1 MDKQKRKF
9 LDEAFLSLT
18 VMATLRRSKTY
29 REDAKEPDRA
39 KFRDAL
45 RNQLVELAQQYATDV
60 DDDSHIKN
68 IEHLADKLSK
78 EFAQVLKGG
87 RFRIGSAQKALNLYL
102 KYLWCTEQIPTPPHC
117 LFDNFIIGK
126 LSGCNS
132 INWTT
137 LDDVKD
143 YRCLVV
149 AARAMAGT
157 VPLGTVGASGI
168 QQRLTSREAV

>member
-1 MDKQKRKF
+1 
-9 LDEAFLSLT
+9 
-18 VMATLRRSKTY
+18 MATFRRSKTY
-29 REDAKEPDRA
+29 REDAKELDRA

-45 RNQLVELAQQYATDV
+45 RNQLAELAQHYATDM
-60 DDDSHIKN
+60 DNDSHIKN

-78 EFAQVLKGG
+78 EFTQVLKGG

-117 LFDNFIIGK
+117 PFDNFIIGK
-126 LSGCNS
+126 LPGCNS

-143 YRCLVV
+143 YRRLVM

-157 VPLGTVGASGI
+157 VPLAQWELAAYNSG
-168 QQRLTSREAV
+168 